1 MGCTVGI
8 RDEVIGNMP
17 TLASLRDGPYWQGS
31 AEAKRV
37 PGARSKLSMEFDT
50 TYRSAERWLWDIS
63 PAFPDGFDGFIYY
76 IIFVC
81 RVSLFIRIY
90 PVRDKSA
97 QTFITCALER
107 LRVFVQTT
115 HPDTH
120 LLSIHGDS
128 DAAVS
133 QWGHGEDQDTR
144 AIKAYNENLAHPIL
158 ITRSPANVHQ
168 MNALEPQQKRV
179 NYLAN
184 HAGMMWTLGR
194 RFAIDLV
201 VSAAEQLNDG
211 VVPHSVVKSVRT
223 QTRYQVFM
231 RGRECSDISRWV
243 ASPGQSVWVHIAGS
257 KANMGEVK
265 AKAAIFCYPLR
276 GARGFVVRLLESR
289 KLMVVYSISVVDDH
303 LVRHARTLANDDMR
317 NTYGQSLYASTET
330 WRPRCAPGG

>member
-1 MGCTVGI
+1 MESLQALMDCTVGI
-8 RDEVIGNMP
+8 RDEGIGNMP

-158 ITRSPANVHQ
+158 ITRSPANVHPR
-168 MNALEPQQKRV
+168 MC
-179 NYLAN
+179 
-184 HAGMMWTLGR
+184 
-194 RFAIDLV
+194 
-201 VSAAEQLNDG
+201 G
-211 VVPHSVVKSVRT
+211 V
-223 QTRYQVFM
+223 
-231 RGRECSDISRWV
+231 DSR
-243 ASPGQSVWVHIAGS
+243 AQI
-257 KANMGEVK
+257 
-265 AKAAIFCYPLR
+265 
-276 GARGFVVRLLESR
+276 
-289 KLMVVYSISVVDDH
+289 
-303 LVRHARTLANDDMR
+303 RH
-317 NTYGQSLYASTET
+317 
-330 WRPRCAPGG
+330 RPRRQRRGTA